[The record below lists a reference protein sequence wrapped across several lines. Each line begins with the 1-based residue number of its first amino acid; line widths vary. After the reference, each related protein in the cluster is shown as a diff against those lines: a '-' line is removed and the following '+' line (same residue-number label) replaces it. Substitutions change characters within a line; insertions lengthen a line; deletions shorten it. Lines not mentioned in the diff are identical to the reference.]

1 MKQVYQRDIYESIN
15 EFRMEYSSEY
25 NENGE
30 NSRGMD
36 FIYKNQ
42 EYRLCREYDDVFYLY
57 KRSSTNINDMDVIGV
72 CNSIEELLKSKYIDN
87 ITFETIIMNENDT
100 IIYGKD

>member
-1 MKQVYQRDIYESIN
+1 MKRVYQRDIYESIN
-15 EFRMEYSSEY
+15 EFIMEYSSQY
-25 NENGE
+25 NEIGD
-30 NSRGMD
+30 NSQGMD

-72 CNSIEELLKSKYIDN
+72 CNSMDELLKSKYIDN
-87 ITFETIIMNENDT
+87 IEFEAIIMNENDT